1 MATARQEVLREIEPA
16 NVARLSLVKYEELEP
31 ETVTLAA
38 QAETLVVIDDA
49 TLERAGELIKDAHG
63 RKKFIEDVFEP
74 MRVSAKNT
82 YDEVRALIQ
91 RATEPLEK
99 VKDILSTKGSSY
111 LAERERRMR
120 EEAQRRE
127 LIAKQQAEEQA
138 LAQAAEAER
147 MGDKELAA
155 QILAEGVDPLMQPS
169 APSADYA
176 INLVGLKY
184 TEHWSAEVIDL
195 AKLVKAVAEGKQP
208 ITLLAANQTALNQMA
223 RAQKGAMNVPG
234 VRPVKKENLSPTG
247 K

>member
-1 MATARQEVLREIEPA
+1 MATARQEILKEIEPV
-16 NVARLSLVKYEELEP
+16 NVARLTLVKYEELEP
-31 ETVTLAA
+31 ETMTLA
-38 QAETLVVIDDA
+38 QRAETLVVADDA
-49 TLERAGELIKDAHG
+49 TLETAGSLIKDAHG
-63 RKKFIEDVFEP
+63 RKKFIEEVFEP

-99 VKDILSTKGSSY
+99 VKDVLSTKGSAYIS
-111 LAERERRMR
+111 ERERRMR
-120 EEAQRRE
+120 EDAQRRE
-127 LIAKQQAEEQA
+127 LVAKQAAEEHV
-138 LAQAAEAER
+138 LTQAAEAER

-176 INLVGLKY
+176 LNLAGLKY
-184 TEHWSAEVIDL
+184 TEHWSAEVTDL

-223 RAQKGAMNVPG
+223 RAQKAAMNVPG
-234 VRPVKKENLSPTG
+234 VRAVKKENLSPTG